1 MLERGKWEGRQIVSS
16 SWVEDSTTPR
26 LTGTG
31 AEFSFFRPEGITHY
45 GYLWWL
51 GRSPPEHP
59 ERDTIA
65 GAGYGGQR
73 VFILPSLDVVVVTT
87 AGLYAPKISGLT
99 ALTTLNEFVFPA
111 AVGR

>member
-1 MLERGKWEGRQIVSS
+1 MF
-16 SWVEDSTTPR
+16 D
-26 LTGTG
+26 
-31 AEFSFFRPEGITHY
+31 RPEGLTSY

-59 ERDTIA
+59 ERDMIA

-73 VFILPSLDVVVVTT
+73 VVILPSLGAVVVTT
-87 AGLYAPKISGLT
+87 AGLYGDKASGRT

-111 AVGR
+111 AVPQ